1 MMFLVHVLVYKSIL
15 LRGNWRSR
23 NIFVSSIMF
32 TKWID
37 INVCHFLIRLI
48 KMTNYN
54 TYPNLQPWDHAAE
67 GPSAPSVAPQVPCH
81 LSVIKAKRR
90 GLINKEQMFKMFK
103 MFKKKYEKYNK
114 ILNQFRWISAC
125 SSEISM
131 ATGISSVATFTT
143 FTFIYI
149 CRDSCEHWVRYSIS
163 DWSDC

>member
-1 MMFLVHVLVYKSIL
+1 
-15 LRGNWRSR
+15 
-23 NIFVSSIMF
+23 
-32 TKWID
+32 
-37 INVCHFLIRLI
+37 
-48 KMTNYN
+48 MTNYN

-81 LSVIKAKRR
+81 LSVIEAKRR
-90 GLINKEQMFKMFK
+90 GLITKEQ

-114 ILNQFRWISAC
+114 ILNQFRWINAC

-143 FTFIYI
+143 FTYI
-149 CRDSCEHWVRYSIS
+149 CRDSCEHWVGYSIS